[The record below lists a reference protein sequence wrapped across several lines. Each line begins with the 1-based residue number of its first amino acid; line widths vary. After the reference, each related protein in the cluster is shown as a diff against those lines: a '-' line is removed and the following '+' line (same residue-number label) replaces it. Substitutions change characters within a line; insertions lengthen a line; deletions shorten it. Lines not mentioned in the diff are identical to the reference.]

1 MVQAGRGGSIVNIG
15 SMWAHQAIGATPSSG
30 YSLAKGRPHALT
42 RNLALELAPHR
53 IRVNT
58 VAPAVVATPIYEKFV
73 PEDKIDET
81 LHSFDGFHPLGRVG
95 TVCDLANDHHLPALP
110 GHQAVH
116 AHRWS
121 CRSDRWPDPG
131 TALAQIVSAPEGSI
145 EPAARGMVKGAGH
158 PAIHRCRC
166 RHAMSRAQLVHARG
180 MRRVGERRFRCAG

>member
-95 TVCDLANDHHLPALP
+95 TVCDLANTIIFLLSPATRP
-110 GHQAVH
+110 YTRTDGAAVATAGAIQALLL
-116 AHRWS
+116 RRLS
-121 CRSDRWPDPG
+121 PP
-131 TALAQIVSAPEGSI
+131 Q
-145 EPAARGMVKGAGH
+145 
-158 PAIHRCRC
+158 
-166 RHAMSRAQLVHARG
+166 RAQSSSPPEA
-180 MRRVGERRFRCAG
+180 